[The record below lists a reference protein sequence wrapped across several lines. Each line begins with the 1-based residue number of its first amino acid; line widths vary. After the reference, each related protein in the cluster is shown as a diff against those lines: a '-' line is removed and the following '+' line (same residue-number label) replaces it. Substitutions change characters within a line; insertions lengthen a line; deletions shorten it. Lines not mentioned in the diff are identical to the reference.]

1 MANSRN
7 NKAGNGKSNFGSD
20 VSYADVKLIAG
31 EKEAFL
37 HWAKTGDVN
46 CIDCLEALIADSY
59 RVTVKVDYN
68 NNSTNV
74 SLTQQDNKHR
84 NSGLV
89 IISRSDNVD
98 EALLLS
104 FYKVFV
110 LYEGQRLPT
119 RDDNDTWG

>member
-1 MANSRN
+1 MARS
-7 NKAGNGKSNFGSD
+7 GNGKPNNNKSSFGSD
-20 VSYADVKLIAG
+20 VSYADVKLVAG
-31 EKEAFL
+31 EKEAFF
-37 HWAKTGDVN
+37 HWLKSSEAN
-46 CIDCLEALIADSY
+46 CVDCLEALIADSY
-59 RVTVKVDYN
+59 RVTVKIDYN

-74 SLTQQDNKHR
+74 SLTQQDTKHR